1 MASADLSTHLGPL
14 RLRTPL
20 IAASGTVGSVWEW
33 AALADLSAYGAA
45 VAKSV
50 SPVPWP
56 GRPAPRL
63 APTEVGML
71 NGIGIQNPGIEEWS
85 RDMEPRVPALGVP
98 LWGSA
103 VGGDAHDFSQ
113 VAKGLAAV
121 GVAAVEVNLSCPNLD
136 DGEMFSFSASRSR
149 EVIEAVAT
157 VVDVPVG
164 AKLSP
169 NTPALVEVAAAC
181 REGGAAFLVL
191 TNTAR
196 GFGVSVRDRLPL
208 LSGGVGGYSGPG
220 LKPIA
225 LGCVY
230 EVARAM
236 PDVPIVGC
244 GGVTT
249 GRDVVEYLL
258 AGAAAVAAGTVH
270 LAEPRAGARITREL
284 RHEMQ
289 RLGVGSL
296 SELIGGVGEW

>member
-1 MASADLSTHLGPL
+1 MASADLSTRLGSL
-14 RLRTPL
+14 RLATPL

-33 AALADLSAYGAA
+33 AGLADLSAYGAA

-56 GRPAPRL
+56 GRTVPRL

-71 NGIGIQNPGIEEWS
+71 NGIGIQNPGIEAWS
-85 RDMEPRVPALGVP
+85 RDMESRMPALGVP

-103 VGGDAHDFSQ
+103 VGGDAYDFSQ

-149 EVIEAVAT
+149 EVIEAVVTA
-157 VVDVPVG
+157 VDMPVG

-169 NTPALVEVAAAC
+169 NTPALVEVATAC

-191 TNTAR
+191 TNTAL
-196 GFGVSVRDRLPL
+196 GFGVSVRDRRPL

-225 LGCVY
+225 LRCVY

-236 PDVPIVGC
+236 PEVPIVGC

-258 AGAAAVAAGTVH
+258 TGASAVAAGTVH
-270 LAEPRAGARITREL
+270 LAEPKAGTRIIREL

-289 RLGVGSL
+289 RLGVGSVG
-296 SELIGGVGEW
+296 ELTSGVGEW